1 MKIYLASPFFTSYE
15 RTRVEKVA
23 KYFRDKGHNVFVPME
38 HQIPDAWTLS
48 NETWGQKVFNLDT
61 EAIKDCD
68 TVVAILN
75 CGMTDDAGTCWEV
88 GYAYALG
95 KYIIAIIDNRLQS
108 IMTMNAVNEVRTID
122 NLNGLYGG
130 YIEVK

>member
-15 RTRVEKVA
+15 RARVEKVA
-23 KYFRDKGHNVFVPME
+23 KYFRDKGHVVFVPME
-38 HQIPDAWTLS
+38 HQIPNAWALS
-48 NETWGQKVFNLDT
+48 NETWGRKVFDLDT
-61 EAIKDCD
+61 EAIRDCD
-68 TVVAILN
+68 TVVTILN

-88 GYAYALG
+88 GYAYALK

-122 NLNGLYGG
+122 NLDESYGG